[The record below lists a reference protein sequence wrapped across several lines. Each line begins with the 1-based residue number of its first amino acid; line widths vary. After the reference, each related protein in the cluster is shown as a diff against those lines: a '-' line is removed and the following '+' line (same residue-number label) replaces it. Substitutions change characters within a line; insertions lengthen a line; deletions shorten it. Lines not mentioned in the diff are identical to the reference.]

1 MSQYTERQ
9 FWMDIYRHLTGIL
22 KAVMKKIVAK
32 GWAKEKTKDDS

>member
-22 KAVMKKIVAK
+22 KAVTKWIIAR
-32 GWAKEKTKDDS
+32 GWAKEKENDQ